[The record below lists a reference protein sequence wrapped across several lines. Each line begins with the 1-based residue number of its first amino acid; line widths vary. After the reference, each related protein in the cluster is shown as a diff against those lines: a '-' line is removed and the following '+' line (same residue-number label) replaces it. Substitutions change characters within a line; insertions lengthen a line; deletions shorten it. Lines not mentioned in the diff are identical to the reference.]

1 MTERIRRVD
10 IMWRENGDWD
20 DPEPIPF
27 REDKEAVMK
36 KIASHKNLKE
46 GPAKMEEKRDEIP
59 TKL

>member
-1 MTERIRRVD
+1 
-10 IMWRENGDWD
+10 MWRENGDWD